1 MHRNPS
7 LLLADFFPFLVSS
20 IAVSQYV
27 LRVSCFGQTLHVAM
41 VTKVIVY
48 SFLYGVVYCTTAREN
63 INETRVKIK
72 LDRGGRI
79 HKGSFIFV

>member
-1 MHRNPS
+1 
-7 LLLADFFPFLVSS
+7 
-20 IAVSQYV
+20 
-27 LRVSCFGQTLHVAM
+27 M

-79 HKGSFIFV
+79 HKVPLSLCDFYLR

>member
-1 MHRNPS
+1 
-7 LLLADFFPFLVSS
+7 
-20 IAVSQYV
+20 
-27 LRVSCFGQTLHVAM
+27 M

-48 SFLYGVVYCTTAREN
+48 SIHYGVVYCTTAREN

-79 HKGSFIFV
+79 HKGSFIFVQCDFYLR